1 MQPASLAGAQLDR
14 YYHVCALFHDRD
26 EEYRVLAS
34 FYREGLDWG
43 EKALHIIH
51 PTWEAEHRRR
61 LQAEGLDM
69 SAAVDRG
76 QLELASCY
84 DLYLQNGAFDKD
96 RMLGMVDAAIAAG
109 KAAGY
114 PRSRIMGNMGWVFE
128 DHPGS
133 DQLIEYE
140 VEVNAVLQRTQQPA
154 VCVYDVHQLTGSMMV
169 DLVRAHPL
177 TLIGGI
183 VHENPFF
190 TPPEEFLAELAARR
204 RPTRSAA

>member
-1 MQPASLAGAQLDR
+1 MRPASLAGARLDR
-14 YYHVCALFHDRD
+14 YYHVCALFNDRD
-26 EEYRVLAS
+26 EEYRVLTS
-34 FYREGLDWG
+34 FYREGLEWG
-43 EKALHIIH
+43 EKALHIIN
-51 PTWEAEHRRR
+51 PAWEAEHRRR
-61 LQAEGLDM
+61 LQAEGLDT
-69 SAAVDRG
+69 SAALDRG

-154 VCVYDVHQLTGSMMV
+154 VCVYDVHQLTGAMMV
-169 DLVRAHPL
+169 DLLRAHPL
-177 TLIGGI
+177 TLIGGV

-190 TPPEEFLAELAARR
+190 TPPEQFLDELAARR
-204 RPTRSAA
+204 RTIRSAA

>member
-1 MQPASLAGAQLDR
+1 MG
-14 YYHVCALFHDRD
+14 
-26 EEYRVLAS
+26 
-34 FYREGLDWG
+34 
-43 EKALHIIH
+43 
-51 PTWEAEHRRR
+51 
-61 LQAEGLDM
+61 
-69 SAAVDRG
+69 RG

-84 DLYLQNGAFDKD
+84 DLYLQNGRFDKD

-169 DLVRAHPL
+169 DLLRAHPL

-190 TPPEEFLAELAARR
+190 TPPDEFLDELAARR
-204 RPTRSAA
+204 RATRSAA